1 MINDS
6 VNGGDGIIDIE
17 GKAAT
22 GSGERLGETSE
33 FQLSRIHQSAT
44 ETATPLG
51 SKTHELEIDPRFQ
64 NRERQPGLDL
74 LRALA
79 IIVVVVYH
87 AALFGFKLPGRI
99 DRFGWIGVDLFFVL
113 SGYLIGGQ
121 LLATLARGQ
130 RIKLGQFFTRRALR
144 IMPAYFAVLAIY
156 FLLPWWREYP
166 DMSQP
171 LWKFLLSV
179 QNIALHGGTA
189 FSHAWSLAVEDQFYL
204 ALPFLLL
211 FLFPRPR
218 LVIVIP
224 CLIVFGGIG
233 LRAFLAAH
241 NPSVDGG
248 GVSFRGF
255 QAWIY
260 YPTWTRLDPLVFG
273 VALAAIEKFRPTWW
287 QRFINCAPW
296 LWLPALGLIGYALYL
311 GETDTLKVSAC
322 VWQFP
327 LIAAGMAALLV
338 CAVSPRLLFRRVAI
352 PGAAFIASIA
362 YSAYLIQKLVIH
374 AVEQFCTNHNIA
386 LTSTPA
392 LLGVQICVY
401 LAAAILFI
409 TVERPFLQLRQRI
422 APRSSPAAA
431 GRQVAPRK

>member
-1 MINDS
+1 M
-6 VNGGDGIIDIE
+6 
-17 GKAAT
+17 
-22 GSGERLGETSE
+22 L
-33 FQLSRIHQSAT
+33 FSRIHQPTKPVEA
-44 ETATPLG
+44 EP
-51 SKTHELEIDPRFQ
+51 HRRELEVDPRFTH
-64 NRERQPGLDL
+64 RARQPGLDF

-79 IIVVVVYH
+79 IIVVVIYH
-87 AALFGFKLPGRI
+87 AALFGFKLPGRV

-121 LLATLARGQ
+121 LLAPLARDQ
-130 RIKLGQFFTRRALR
+130 RINLGQFFTRRALR
-144 IMPAYFAVLAIY
+144 IMPAYFAILAIY
-156 FLLPWWREYP
+156 FLLPSWREYSE
-166 DMSQP
+166 MSQP

-204 ALPFLLL
+204 ALPFILL
-211 FLFPRPR
+211 FLFRSPRAA
-218 LVIVIP
+218 IFIP
-224 CLIVFGGIG
+224 CLIVIGGIT
-233 LRAFLAAH
+233 LRAFLAAQ

-273 VALAAIEKFRPTWW
+273 VVLAAIEKFRPTCWKHITN
-287 QRFINCAPW
+287 FAPW
-296 LWLPALGLIGYALYL
+296 LGLPALGLIAFALYL
-311 GETDTLKVSAC
+311 GETDNLTVTAC

-327 LIAAGMAALLV
+327 LIAVGMATLLV
-338 CAVSPRLLFRRVAI
+338 CAVSPRLPLSRVAI

-374 AVEQFCTNHNIA
+374 AVEQFCSSHNIQ
-386 LTSTPA
+386 LTSAPV
-392 LLGVQICVY
+392 LLGVELCVY
-401 LAAAILFI
+401 AAATLLFFS
-409 TVERPFLQLRQRI
+409 VERPFLQLRHRI

-431 GRQVAPRK
+431 GKLVAPRK

>member
-1 MINDS
+1 M
-6 VNGGDGIIDIE
+6 
-17 GKAAT
+17 
-22 GSGERLGETSE
+22 
-33 FQLSRIHQSAT
+33 T
-44 ETATPLG
+44 ETA
-51 SKTHELEIDPRFQ
+51 IDPRFR

-79 IIVVVVYH
+79 IVVVVIYH
-87 AALFGFKLPGRI
+87 AALFGFKLPGRV

-121 LLATLARGQ
+121 LLAPASSRTHSELARDQ
-130 RIKLGQFFTRRALR
+130 RIKLGRFFARRALR
-144 IMPAYFAVLAIY
+144 IMPAYFVVLAIY
-156 FLLPWWREYP
+156 FLLPPWREYP
-166 DMSQP
+166 EMSQP

-211 FLFPRPR
+211 FLHPRPR
-218 LVIVIP
+218 AAIIVP
-224 CLIVFGGIG
+224 CLIVIGGIG
-233 LRAFLAAH
+233 LRAFLAAQ

-273 VALAAIEKFRPTWW
+273 VVLAAIEKFRPHWW
-287 QRFINCAPW
+287 QRLINCAPW
-296 LWLPALGLIGYALYL
+296 LWLPALAAIIYGLYL
-311 GETDTLKVSAC
+311 GENDLTIVSC

-327 LIAAGMAALLV
+327 LIALGMAALVV
-338 CAVSPRLLFRRVAI
+338 CAVSPRLPLSRVAI

-374 AVEQFCTNHNIA
+374 AVEQFCSSHNIQPTSA
-386 LTSTPA
+386 LA
-392 LLGVQICVY
+392 LVGVELCVY
-401 LAAAILFI
+401 ATATLLFLV
-409 TVERPFLQLRQRI
+409 VERPFLQLRHRI

-431 GRQVAPRK
+431 GKRLAPRK